1 MEYLEY
7 RNGTLHCE
15 GVALEE
21 IAHVIKTP
29 CYIYS
34 AATLTQNYL
43 AFDESLPNLP
53 HQICF
58 ALKANSNLTILR
70 KLADLGSGADV
81 VSGGELFKALQ
92 AGIQPHK
99 IVYSGVGKTPEEI
112 RFALQSNILMFNVES
127 ESELWAIR
135 NEAKEQRK
143 QAPISIRVNPNV
155 DPQTHPYIATG
166 LKENKF
172 GLSIDKAISLYQH
185 AAQLAEFEIRG
196 IACHIGSQLT
206 SLAPFAAAF
215 DRLLDTIQNLDD
227 MGIPLQYI
235 DLGGGLGIRYKD
247 ETPPTPQEYGN
258 LIQEKFKNVRKPIL
272 LEPGRAICGNAG
284 YLLTKIIYVKENEG
298 KLFYIVDAGMND
310 LIRPSLYQAYHEI
323 VPVKLPTSTEKT
335 PVDVVGPICESGDF
349 LAKNRDLPLLQE
361 GDLLLVKNSGAYGF
375 SMSSNYNARPRPAE
389 ILVDNGNFA
398 LIRIREN
405 YEQLT
410 ANEINGRNS
419 L

>member
-7 RNGTLHCE
+7 RNDTLHCE

-21 IAHVIKTP
+21 IAHAFKTP
-29 CYIYS
+29 CYVYS
-34 AATLTQNYL
+34 AATLTQNYQAL
-43 AFDESLPNLP
+43 DESLPNLP

-70 KLADLGSGADV
+70 RLAKLGSGADV

-92 AGIQPHK
+92 AGIQPKK
-99 IVYSGVGKTPEEI
+99 IVYSGVGKTTEEI

-135 NEAKEQRK
+135 NEAKQLHK
-143 QAPISIRVNPNV
+143 PAPISIRVNPDI

-172 GLSIDKAISLYQH
+172 GLPIEKAISLYQQ
-185 AAQLAEFEIRG
+185 AAQIPEFEIRG

-206 SLAPFAAAF
+206 SLSPFAAAF
-215 DRLLDTIQNLDD
+215 DRLLDAILNLDH
-227 MGIPLQYI
+227 MGISLQYI

-247 ETPPTPQEYGN
+247 EIPPTPQEYGS
-258 LIQEKFKNVRKPIL
+258 LIQEKFQNSQKTIL

-284 YLLTKIIYVKENEG
+284 YILTRVIYVKQNEG
-298 KLFYIVDAGMND
+298 KRFYIVDAGMND

-323 VPVKLPTSTEKT
+323 VPVKLPTSTEKF
-335 PVDVVGPICESGDF
+335 PADVVGPICESGDF
-349 LAKNRDLPLLQE
+349 LAKNRELPLLQE
-361 GDLLLVKNSGAYGF
+361 GDLLLIKNSGAYGF

-389 ILVDNGNFA
+389 VLIDDGNFS
-398 LIRIREN
+398 LIRMREN
-405 YEQLT
+405 YEQLI
-410 ANEINGRNS
+410 ANEVNGRNS